1 MRYHTIGRD
10 GSRVSSVALGCMGM
24 SDLYGVRDDVE
35 SIATIHAAIDAGI
48 NFIDTADMYGP
59 HINEELLGVAL
70 RDRRDEVILATKFGI
85 MRDPKDPQKR
95 GINGRPSY
103 VKACCDASLKRLEV
117 EFIDLYYQH
126 RIDPQVPI
134 EETVG
139 AMAELVEAGKV
150 RYLGLSEAS
159 AATLAR
165 ACAVAPIAAV
175 QTEYSIWSRDAEDDG
190 VIAACREHGALFV
203 AYSPL
208 GRGFLTGSIKS
219 IDDLESNDYRRFSPR
234 FQGENFQK
242 NLAVVAEIE
251 EIAAERNVTSAQLAL
266 AWVMAQS
273 DCIIP
278 LFGTK
283 KRKYLV
289 ENIRALEIELT
300 PQELSKIASAAPVS
314 AVAGNRYPEEMMK
327 FINA

>member
-1 MRYHTIGRD
+1 
-10 GSRVSSVALGCMGM
+10 MGM